1 MAYGFLGK
9 CSPKLFLYKGT
20 RWNVSHHIKDVGH
33 NGRMEMH
40 THTHVHSKQWKATG
54 WPCDTGI
61 MPFGPILPPPTV
73 SLDYKKWAAF
83 TSQGLWPGHAQTM
96 ETTNYLHLSAKGTVQ
111 IFKNLKSSAIWQK
124 PFLILCPPHLFSYL
138 ELEKEGREMKRKGG
152 TQKSL
157 ALGSA
162 PRREGVEGCW
172 WRPRWIRNP
181 RVERTGPH
189 LSHLEPWASSTLSL
203 VPQSPGNNH
212 TGRAARMVGNWE
224 GPHSPHNPSRDPER
238 QEKENH
244 AFKETPKWVVNSEPS
259 SLWFQCFLWHHEPGR
274 HCGKSSP
281 IPAERRFCP

>member
-1 MAYGFLGK
+1 MDSWGNAPPNCFCTKGLGEM
-9 CSPKLFLYKGT
+9 CLITL
-20 RWNVSHHIKDVGH
+20 
-33 NGRMEMH
+33 RMWDTMEEWKH

-111 IFKNLKSSAIWQK
+111 IFKNLKSSTMWPK
-124 PFLILCPPHLFSYL
+124 RFPILCPPHLFSYL

-162 PRREGVEGCW
+162 PRR
-172 WRPRWIRNP
+172 
-181 RVERTGPH
+181 
-189 LSHLEPWASSTLSL
+189 
-203 VPQSPGNNH
+203 
-212 TGRAARMVGNWE
+212 
-224 GPHSPHNPSRDPER
+224 
-238 QEKENH
+238 
-244 AFKETPKWVVNSEPS
+244 
-259 SLWFQCFLWHHEPGR
+259 
-274 HCGKSSP
+274 
-281 IPAERRFCP
+281 